1 MRRFENGRSARE
13 IAVVRRALD
22 KISFDRADLMTR
34 YQEGGFI
41 VRDSRLHSPAV
52 VSIFPA
58 FPRFRQ
64 VRRTLGPLPARLIP
78 PPAGIYIRVWM
89 LP

>member
-1 MRRFENGRSARE
+1 MRCFENGRSIRE
-13 IAVVRRALD
+13 IAVVRRTSD

-64 VRRTLGPLPARLIP
+64 VRRTLAPSPLT
-78 PPAGIYIRVWM
+78 
-89 LP
+89 